1 MEDAAPRLEQVR
13 RAPKVLLHDH
23 LDGGLRPATVVE
35 LAAACGYEDLPTN
48 DPAALGRW
56 FVAETP
62 RRNLVRYLEGFTH
75 TVAVMQTAEALERVA
90 RECVE
95 DLSEDGVVYAE
106 VRFAPELH
114 TEEGLHLEAVVETV
128 LAGFAVGMAQACAA
142 GRPIVVRA
150 LLTAMRTAARSLE
163 IAELAVRYRDTGVA
177 GFDVAGPKPVTRRH
191 CTWKRSPW
199 YSERTFMPL
208 FMPGKPSGCRRSGK
222 RCNGVGRSGWATG
235 SVSSTT
241 SRSTGMDEWPWGGWP
256 ATFATSASRWS
267 YARLPTSIPA
277 RSGAWLSTRSG
288 CCGGLVSGPRSTPTT
303 GL

>member
-1 MEDAAPRLEQVR
+1 MSRDSADREPGRGGAGARAGAEAEAPDFPLGEVAVRRSLGGVGTMQDAAPRLEQIR

-35 LAAACGYEDLPTN
+35 LAAASGYEDLPTN

-114 TEEGLHLEAVVETV
+114 TEQGLHLEAVVETV
-128 LAGFAVGMAQACAA
+128 LTGFAVGMAQARAA

-163 IAELAVRYRDTGVA
+163 IAELAVHYRDTGVA

-199 YSERTFMPL
+199 YSERTFMPR
-208 FMPGKPSGCRRSGK
+208 FMPGRPSACRRSGK
-222 RCNGVGRSGWATG
+222 RCNGAGRSGWATAC
-235 SVSSTT
+235 VSSTT
-241 SRSTGMDEWPWGGWP
+241 SRSTGTDE
-256 ATFATSASRWS
+256 
-267 YARLPTSIPA
+267 
-277 RSGAWLSTRSG
+277 
-288 CCGGLVSGPRSTPTT
+288 
-303 GL
+303 